1 MANNRNR
8 KRRNLAD
15 MTADPGDSPYEP
27 PSVPPAEE
35 ATWDIMIA
43 PGEELR
49 VRSRTLHGRIVDFA
63 IMQMTELGWGPWVEI
78 ARIDCCHGTVH
89 RHLFTREGGVL
100 KDHQPICMLPSDTS
114 PDVIENAFDVAMD
127 EFLAEW
133 EENLRRWNSGK

>member
-1 MANNRNR
+1 MA
-8 KRRNLAD
+8 AQPEE
-15 MTADPGDSPYEP
+15 APYEP

-49 VRSRTLHGRIVDFA
+49 VRSRTLRGRMVDFA
-63 IMQMTELGWGPWVEI
+63 IMQMTELGWGPWVEV

-100 KDHQPICMLPSDTS
+100 KDHQTIRTLSVDAS
-114 PDVIENAFDVAMD
+114 PQVIEEAFDISME

-133 EENLRRWNSGK
+133 EENIRRWNSGK